1 MEITPQDIAPDGNP
15 AGLPVILLVEDNPDD
30 VLLVRRAVRKAALA
44 VSMPVVCDGDEAVCY
59 LDGAGHFGDRQRY
72 PLPSLILLDLKLPKR
87 PGLEVLR
94 WIRAQPGLASTPVV
108 VLTSSTEHEDI
119 QKAYARGANSYLQKP
134 VAFNALVQLLGVLDI
149 YWFRTNLTAPR
160 LRPDTPV
167 SSIHLP

>member
-1 MEITPQDIAPDGNP
+1 MDITPDGNP

-30 VLLVRRAVRKAALA
+30 VLLVRRAVKKAALA
-44 VSMPVVCDGDEAVCY
+44 VWMPVVSDGDEAVAY
-59 LDGAGHFGDRQRY
+59 LDGAGHFADRQRH

-94 WIRAQPGLASTPVV
+94 WIRERPGLASTPVV
-108 VLTSSTEHEDI
+108 VLTSSTEDEDI

-149 YWFRTNLTAPR
+149 YWFRTNLTAPKSR
-160 LRPDTPV
+160 SDTPAP
-167 SSIHLP
+167 SITLP